1 MALKQSYT
9 FRIEVAKREGSY
21 NVWTSPMKKTLKTST
36 LRAACEYVIKN
47 AEAGIPTR
55 LLVGK
60 NITFRG
66 LNYGKGKVTLS
77 LSPGTLNTLLTEAR
91 RA

>member
-1 MALKQSYT
+1 MALKQTYT
-9 FRIEVAKREGSY
+9 FTIQVAKREGSY
-21 NVWTSPMKKTLKTST
+21 NVWSTPSKKTLRTTT

-55 LLVGK
+55 LLIGK
-60 NITFRG
+60 VISFRG

-77 LSPGTLNTLLTEAR
+77 LSPGTLNTLLDEAR
-91 RA
+91 RK